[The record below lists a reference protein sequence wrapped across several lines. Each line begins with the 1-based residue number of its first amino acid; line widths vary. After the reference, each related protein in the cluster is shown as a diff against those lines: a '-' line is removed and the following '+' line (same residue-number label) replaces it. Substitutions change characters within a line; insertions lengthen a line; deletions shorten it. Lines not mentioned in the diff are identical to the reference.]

1 MKKTLSVL
9 LVMAGLMSAMAMSAK
24 GKDNPYFEKGYR
36 GNVELSLGGGVGGF
50 FEPALTT
57 THGYVFCKGL
67 FAGLG
72 TGIGLRYDGEGF
84 ANIPFYADVRYS
96 PLRNRISPFVDM
108 KFGGAYD
115 SVFESVGLYASPAVG
130 IDIGIWSVFIKYTYR
145 GMRSGVSINLP
156 GDTFLDGMLNMTFK
170 THVISLGAAISF

>member
-9 LVMAGLMSAMAMSAK
+9 LVMAGLMSAMSAK

-57 THGYVFCKGL
+57 THGYVFGKGL

-130 IDIGIWSVFIKYTYR
+130 IDIGRWSVFIKYTYR
-145 GMRSGVSINLP
+145 GMRSGVSIDLP
-156 GDTFLDGMLNMTFK
+156 GDTFLGGMLNMTFK